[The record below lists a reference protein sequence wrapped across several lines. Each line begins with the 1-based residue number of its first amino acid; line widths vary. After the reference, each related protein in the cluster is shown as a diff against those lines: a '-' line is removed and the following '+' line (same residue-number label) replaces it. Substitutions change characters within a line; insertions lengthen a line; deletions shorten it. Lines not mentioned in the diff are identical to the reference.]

1 MKRALLVS
9 VAAAA
14 VVVSGLVGCSS
25 TKSGPGAAAS
35 SGAPLANA
43 VIVDGQK
50 QNVSGSV
57 SCQTSGD
64 NVNIGFGDPSSASNG
79 IGAVVTSANPPDV
92 HAVGLGVV
100 DGLTLGYSDA
110 AAGQGSAS
118 VTLNGK
124 SYKITGTAVGVDPAS
139 QQQVSKSFELD
150 LTCP

>member
-1 MKRALLVS
+1 VKRALFVG
-9 VAAAA
+9 VTAA
-14 VVVSGLVGCSS
+14 VAVVGGLTGCSNS
-25 TKSGPGAAAS
+25 KSGSGGATSA
-35 SGAPLANA
+35 APLANA

-64 NVNIGFGDPSSASNG
+64 NINIGFGDPNSASNG

-100 DGLTLGYSDA
+100 NGVTLGYSDA
-110 AAGQGSAS
+110 VSGQGSAS
-118 VTLNGK
+118 VTLSGK
-124 SYKITGTAVGVDPAS
+124 SYKITGTAVGVDPDS
-139 QQQVSKSFELD
+139 QQQVSKTFELD